1 MSTTTKPQSIYVD
14 EKENKSIFINDD
26 IESFIPSNSIFKQPQ
41 DESKSIRERSLIF
54 FKNVIGNDEI
64 KEALFRSLL
73 QDDRTINTIL
83 VGPPATSK
91 SLLLKQIE
99 NGCNK
104 VLWYDCASGS
114 TSSGLIEMLR
124 RNQDTK
130 ILILDEISEM
140 KRTDIDVLRSILNDG
155 RVSKTLKSQFINF
168 KMKGLRIYATTN
180 NPTKLSIPIKSRF
193 QMYLIDPYNDT
204 EYVQVLTFC
213 LLQQKIVENEQMAKE
228 LSWAMLHYGIKNIRT
243 ALSVCSLIHRND
255 SHDDIKRIIE
265 NYLVFNAND
274 CNINYN
280 EQDAQ

>member
-1 MSTTTKPQSIYVD
+1 MTSRPTSIFIDDDDKP
-14 EKENKSIFINDD
+14 KSIFINND
-26 IESFIPSNSIFKQPQ
+26 IDSFIPSNSIFKQPQ
-41 DESKSIRERSLIF
+41 DESKSIMERSLIF
-54 FKNVIGNDEI
+54 FKNVIGNNEI
-64 KEALFRSLL
+64 KEALYRSLL

-114 TSSGLIEMLR
+114 TSSGLIEILR
-124 RNQDTK
+124 RNMDTK

-140 KRTDIDVLRSILNDG
+140 KRTDIDVLRSLLNDG
-155 RVSKTLKSQFINF
+155 RISKTLKSQFINF

-180 NPTKLSIPIKSRF
+180 NPTKLSIPVKSRF

-204 EYVQVLTFC
+204 EYVEVLTFC
-213 LLQQKIVENEQMAKE
+213 LLKQKIVSSEQMAKE

-243 ALSVCSLIHRND
+243 ALSVCSLIHETD
-255 SHDDIKRIIE
+255 KHEDIKRIIE
-265 NYLVFNAND
+265 NYLMFNAND
-274 CNINYN
+274 CTTNFN
-280 EQDAQ
+280 EVEG

>member
-1 MSTTTKPQSIYVD
+1 MTARPTSIFIDDSDKP
-14 EKENKSIFINDD
+14 KSIFINSD
-26 IESFIPSNSIFKQPQ
+26 IDSFIPSNSIFKQPQ
-41 DESKSIRERSLIF
+41 DESKSIMERSLIF
-54 FKNVIGNDEI
+54 FKNVIGNNEI
-64 KEALFRSLL
+64 KEALYRSLL

-124 RNQDTK
+124 RNMDTK

-140 KRTDIDVLRSILNDG
+140 KRTDIDVLRSLLNDG
-155 RVSKTLKSQFINF
+155 RISKTLKSQFINF

-204 EYVQVLTFC
+204 EYVEVLTFC
-213 LLQQKIVENEQMAKE
+213 LLKQKIVSNEQMAKE

-243 ALSVCSLIHRND
+243 ALSVCSLIHETD
-255 SHDDIKRIIE
+255 KHEDIKRIIE
-265 NYLVFNAND
+265 NYLMFNAND
-274 CNINYN
+274 CTTNFN
-280 EQDAQ
+280 EVEG